1 VIGQLGSR
9 EQVAHTLN
17 LTLNGDAGAAVLPV
31 DAAAL
36 RAVAELVRD
45 RWAAFWTTDT
55 TGAGTS
61 PRSHFTGELT
71 YVRVAAAV
79 VERAAATSKTDPDA
93 GPVATVIPAE
103 YAEWT
108 VPLAGSNITATL
120 PFQCAYVVSLQTRER
135 GPRTR
140 GRLYLGPLSAS
151 ELGPEGKVG
160 AATRRDLTKGF
171 GLTFV
176 ERLRADTPWQLTVI
190 SGRNNSGRE
199 VVKAS
204 GGLTIDTQR
213 RRREALP
220 ELPTVEWTSPTI

>member
-1 VIGQLGSR
+1 
-9 EQVAHTLN
+9 
-17 LTLNGDAGAAVLPV
+17 
-31 DAAAL
+31 
-36 RAVAELVRD
+36 
-45 RWAAFWTTDT
+45 
-55 TGAGTS
+55 
-61 PRSHFTGELT
+61 
-71 YVRVAAAV
+71 
-79 VERAAATSKTDPDA
+79 
-93 GPVATVIPAE
+93 
-103 YAEWT
+103 
-108 VPLAGSNITATL
+108 
-120 PFQCAYVVSLQTRER
+120 
-135 GPRTR
+135 
-140 GRLYLGPLSAS
+140 
-151 ELGPEGKVG
+151 VG